1 MIQAGSRTDEFPD
14 ERAIARKYGVRELV
28 WPDVEQIKVLIR
40 FLRSSIDSGKCA
52 AVPKTAV
59 MVMLDFL
66 QGTLNRQNI
75 TKAPHMTPGEFDAL
89 TAPYYIATRI
99 VTKIA
104 RDRQDEAVAKGR
116 IYQTTNVTLNRF
128 IHTLRELVDP
138 LTMRARAKS
147 MPDDMREVMEVMLSF
162 AEVFPEQRRKGR
174 AM

>member
-28 WPDVEQIKVLIR
+28 WPDVEQTKVLMR
-40 FLRSSIDSGKCA
+40 FLRSAIDSGKCA

-104 RDRQDEAVAKGR
+104 RDKNDEAAAKGR
-116 IYQTTNVTLNRF
+116 IYQSTNVTLNRF

-138 LTMRARAKS
+138 LTMRARSKAI
-147 MPDDMREVMEVMLSF
+147 PDDMREVMEILLSF

>member
-40 FLRSSIDSGKCA
+40 FLRSAIDSGKCA

-104 RDRQDEAVAKGR
+104 REKQDEALAKGH
-116 IYQTTNVTLNRF
+116 IYQATNVTLNRF
-128 IHTLRELVDP
+128 INTLRDIIDP
-138 LTMRARAKS
+138 LTMRARTKAI
-147 MPDDMREVMEVMLSF
+147 PDDMREVMEILLSF

-174 AM
+174 AL

>member
-1 MIQAGSRTDEFPD
+1 MIQAGTRTDEFPD

-28 WPDVEQIKVLIR
+28 WPDVEQTKVLSR
-40 FLRSSIDSGKCA
+40 FLRSAIDSGRCA

-104 RDRQDEAVAKGR
+104 REKQDEAVLKGR
-116 IYQTTNVTLNRF
+116 IYQTTNITLNKF
-128 IHTLRELVDP
+128 IHTLRDLLDP
-138 LTMRARAKS
+138 LAMRARAKAI
-147 MPDDMREVMEVMLSF
+147 PDEEREVMEILLNF
-162 AEVFPEQRRKGR
+162 AQVFPEQRRKGR

>member
-1 MIQAGSRTDEFPD
+1 MIQAGTRTDEFPD

-28 WPDVEQIKVLIR
+28 WPDVEQTKVLTR
-40 FLRSSIDSGKCA
+40 FLRSAIDTGRCA

-104 RDRQDEAVAKGR
+104 REKQDEAVLKGR
-116 IYQTTNVTLNRF
+116 IYQTTNITLNKF
-128 IHTLRELVDP
+128 IHTLRDLLDP
-138 LTMRARAKS
+138 LAMRARAKAI
-147 MPDDMREVMEVMLSF
+147 PDEEREVMEILLNF
-162 AEVFPEQRRKGR
+162 AQVFPEQRRKGR

>member
-1 MIQAGSRTDEFPD
+1 MNEFPD

-28 WPDVEQIKVLIR
+28 WPDVEQTKVLAR
-40 FLRSSIDSGKCA
+40 FLRASIESGKCNT
-52 AVPKTAV
+52 VPKTAV

-75 TKAPHMTPGEFDAL
+75 TKAPHMTPSEFDLL

-99 VTKIA
+99 ITKLA
-104 RDRQDEAVAKGR
+104 RDKQDEAVAKGR
-116 IYQTTNVTLNRF
+116 VYQTTHITLNRF
-128 IHTLRELVDP
+128 VNTLREIVDP
-138 LTMRARAKS
+138 LTVRVRARAI
-147 MPDDMREVMEVMLSF
+147 PDEMREVMEVLLSF

>member
-1 MIQAGSRTDEFPD
+1 MIQAGSRTEEFPD

-28 WPDVEQIKVLIR
+28 WPDVEQIKTLIR
-40 FLRSSIDSGKCA
+40 FLGVAIDSGKCG

-99 VTKIA
+99 VTKLA

-128 IHTLRELVDP
+128 IQTLRDLVDP
-138 LTMRARAKS
+138 LTMRARARAI
-147 MPDDMREVMEVMLSF
+147 PDDMREVMEILLSF

-174 AM
+174 AL